1 MKVASLLI
9 ELHTEELP
17 PKSLKTLSEA
27 FAAGIEAGLRA
38 RQFLSEDSA
47 ATAFATPR
55 RLAVRITHVK
65 SRSADQPFRQKL
77 LPAAIGL
84 DALGNATAA
93 LLKKLKSLGVD
104 IDIKSLARESDGK
117 QDVLVY
123 EGVKAGETLVAALQA
138 ALDEAIAK
146 LPIAK
151 VMSYQLADGETTV
164 NFVRPAHRLIALHGH
179 EVVPVQVLG
188 LRAGTKT
195 FGHRFHAPGEL
206 AIHSAETYEEQ
217 LKREGKLIASFGARR
232 ARMLEWLTKSAEAIG
247 ATPVMPDDLL
257 HEVTALVEL
266 PVVYESGFEAE
277 FLTVPQEC
285 LILTMQQ
292 NQKYFALKDANG
304 RLINRFLL
312 VSNIRT
318 DDPSA
323 IVAGNARVVRAR
335 LADAKF
341 FYDQDRKQTLES
353 RVPGLANV
361 VYHNKL
367 GSQLDRVERVIG
379 IAVEIAKKLK
389 VDVTHVERAAR
400 LAKADLRTLM
410 VGEFPELQGLM
421 GRYYALH
428 DGEHADIADA
438 IEQHYWPRF
447 SGDALPIGP
456 VATCVALADKLE
468 TIVSLFGVGERPTGD
483 KDPFALRRHALGVL
497 RILVDKRLALELPAQ
512 IEFASDVLLKSKRLK
527 FHTEAVETIRKIKE
541 QSELKPSI
549 AIASRAQRLAHS
561 GPAIPETPE
570 GLDSAILDF
579 FIDRLRGLL
588 REGRY
593 EVSEIEA
600 VLASMPTVVAQVPER
615 LAAVRDF
622 MSLPESESLA
632 AANKRIGNIL
642 KKASS
647 VPTKFDD
654 KLLIEPAEKEL
665 AAATAKLAPQADKL
679 FAAGDYAG
687 MLRALAPPKAP
698 VDRFFDTVLV
708 NAEDPKL
715 RDNRLALLAQLRT
728 LMNRVADL
736 SQLSSG

>member
-1 MKVASLLI
+1 VKLASLLV

-47 ATAFATPR
+47 ATSFATPR

-123 EGVKAGETLVAALQA
+123 EGVKAGETLVAALQT
-138 ALDEAIAK
+138 ALDEALAK

-217 LKREGKLIASFGARR
+217 LKREGKLIASFDARR
-232 ARMLEWLTKSAEAIG
+232 ASIVEWLTKSAETIG

-257 HEVTALVEL
+257 DEVTALVEL

-312 VSNIRT
+312 VSNIKT

-341 FYDQDRKQTLES
+341 FYDQDRKQALES

-361 VYHNKL
+361 VYHNRL

-428 DGEHADIADA
+428 DGEHTDIADA

-456 VATCVALADKLE
+456 VAICVALADKLE
-468 TIVSLFGVGERPTGD
+468 SLVALFCINERPTGD
-483 KDPFALRRHALGVL
+483 KDPFALRRHAIGVL
-497 RILVDKRLALELPAQ
+497 RIL
-512 IEFASDVLLKSKRLK
+512 
-527 FHTEAVETIRKIKE
+527 TEARF
-541 QSELKPSI
+541 SLNLDRLL
-549 AIASRAQRLAHS
+549 AIALGAMESSWRIRPQSVTDEEWLA
-561 GPAIPETPE
+561 AAE
-570 GLDSAILDF
+570 GYCDDISEFLF
-579 FIDRLRGLL
+579 ERLRFLL
-588 REGRY
+588 RDEGY
-593 EVSEIEA
+593 TANEVEA
-600 VLASMPTVVAQVPER
+600 VLALRPQHVAKVPHQ

-642 KKASS
+642 KKAAS
-647 VPTKFDD
+647 VPTQFDH

-665 AAATAKLAPQADKL
+665 AAATAKLAPQAEKL

-687 MLRALAPPKAP
+687 MLRALAPLKAP
-698 VDRFFDTVLV
+698 VDRFFDTVMV
-708 NAEDPKL
+708 NAEDAKL
-715 RDNRLALLAQLRT
+715 RDNRLALLAQLRA
-728 LMNRVADL
+728 LMNRVADISML
-736 SQLSSG
+736 AAG

>member
-1 MKVASLLI
+1 VKLASLLV

-47 ATAFATPR
+47 ATSFATPR

-123 EGVKAGETLVAALQA
+123 EGVKAGETLVAALQT
-138 ALDEAIAK
+138 ALDEALAK

-217 LKREGKLIASFGARR
+217 LKREGKLIASFDARR
-232 ARMLEWLTKSAEAIG
+232 ASIVEWLTKSAETIG

-257 HEVTALVEL
+257 DEVTALVEL

-312 VSNIRT
+312 VSNIKT

-341 FYDQDRKQTLES
+341 FYDQDRKQALES

-361 VYHNKL
+361 VYHNRL
-367 GSQLDRVERVIG
+367 GSQLDRVERIQSIATAIG
-379 IAVEIAKKLK
+379 SSLHIGD
-389 VDVTHVERAAR
+389 DVLPEVSRAAY
-400 LAKADLRTLM
+400 LSKADLLTLM
-410 VGEFPELQGLM
+410 VGEFPELQGTM
-421 GRYYALH
+421 GWYYALH
-428 DGEHADIADA
+428 DGESQPVCAAIRRQYDTHLVHDA
-438 IEQHYWPRF
+438 V
-447 SGDALPIGP
+447 G
-456 VATCVALADKLE
+456 VCVALADRTEALVGL
-468 TIVSLFGVGERPTGD
+468 TLVGERATGD
-483 KDPFALRRHALGVL
+483 KDPFAMRRHAISIL
-497 RILVDKRLALELPAQ
+497 RLIQAYNLSLRLTDLFAAAKIGFDRWADKLDMWPLSNHKVKLPPPPVGSSVPSAPRLTEETWRV
-512 IEFASDVLLKSKRLK
+512 IE
-527 FHTEAVETIRKIKE
+527 
-541 QSELKPSI
+541 
-549 AIASRAQRLAHS
+549 
-561 GPAIPETPE
+561 
-570 GLDSAILDF
+570 DF
-579 FIDRLRGLL
+579 LFDRLRGLL
-588 REGRY
+588 REDGY
-593 EVSEIEA
+593 TANEVEA
-600 VLASMPTVVAQVPER
+600 VLALRPQQVAKIPHL

-665 AAATAKLAPQADKL
+665 AAATAELAPQAEKL

-687 MLRALAPPKAP
+687 MLRALAPLKAP

-715 RDNRLALLAQLRT
+715 RDNRLALLAHLRT